1 MAKRPNNLE
10 TVLLA
15 IELLKR
21 IRRDR
26 LVSAPELQ
34 KQLHAAGYARDL
46 RTIQRQL
53 EELSQH
59 FDIERREE
67 SRPYQYKW
75 KPMAQGFS
83 APGLNEHESL
93 LLALSERHLS
103 SLLPVHLIE
112 SMKGFFEQ
120 AHKNLSAHD
129 GPVKKGAQWLKKVR
143 IVSTTQP
150 LLPPKLAPGVF
161 EQVSQALYDDRW
173 LAIGYVNASGKAT
186 SAEVMPLGLA
196 LQGVRMYLVCRFNGH
211 DNERSLAMH
220 RIQSAKASTL
230 AFVRPQGFDLEKYDD
245 DGRFG
250 FGEGKHIKVKFTIT
264 RNAGQH
270 LLESPLSDDQNVV
283 ANPDTY
289 EITATVVESSHLVKW
304 LRGFGKEI
312 SRVTPARLLK

>member
-10 TVLLA
+10 TVFLA

-34 KQLHAAGYARDL
+34 QQLEGAGYARDL

-59 FDIERREE
+59 FEIERRED

-75 KPMAQGFS
+75 KPQAQGFS

-103 SLLPVHLIE
+103 NLLPAHLTQ

-120 AHKNLSAHD
+120 AHKNLMPHG
-129 GPVKKGAQWLKKVR
+129 GPVKKGSQWMKKVR

-150 LLPPKLAPGVF
+150 LLPPKLVPGVF

-173 LAIGYVNASGKAT
+173 LVIDYVNASGKAT
-186 SAEVMPLGLA
+186 SADVMPLGLA
-196 LQGVRMYLVCRFNGH
+196 LQGVRMYLVCRFKGH
-211 DNERSLAMH
+211 EDERSLALH
-220 RIQSAKASTL
+220 RMRKATASTL
-230 AFVRPQGFDLEKYDD
+230 TFKRPPEFDLEKYDD
-245 DGRFG
+245 DGRFS
-250 FGEGKHIKVKFTIT
+250 FGEGKRIKIKFTIT
-264 RNAGQH
+264 RSAGQH
-270 LLESPLSDDQNVV
+270 LLESPLSEDQKVKEV
-283 ANPDTY
+283 PQGY
-289 EITATVVESSHLVKW
+289 EISATVVESSYLVKW
-304 LRGFGKEI
+304 LRGFGNEI
-312 SRVTPARLLK
+312 LHVMPARLLT

>member
-1 MAKRPNNLE
+1 MSKRPSNLE

-34 KQLHAAGYARDL
+34 KQLEGAGYARDL

-59 FDIERREE
+59 FDIERRQD
-67 SRPYQYKW
+67 SRPYQYIW

-93 LLALSERHLS
+93 LLALSERHLGN
-103 SLLPVHLIE
+103 LLPPNLTQ
-112 SMKGFFEQ
+112 SMQGFFEQ
-120 AHKNLSAHD
+120 AQKNLTPHD
-129 GPVKKGAQWLKKVR
+129 GPVKKGSQWMKKVR

-150 LLPPKLAPGVF
+150 LLPPKLEPGVF

-173 LAIGYVNASGKAT
+173 LAIDYVNASGKAT
-186 SAEVMPLGLA
+186 NADVMPLGLA
-196 LQGVRMYLVCRFNGH
+196 LQGVRMYLVCRFKGH
-211 DNERSLAMH
+211 DNERSLALH
-220 RIQSAKASTL
+220 RIRKASASTL
-230 AFVRPQGFDLEKYDD
+230 AFKRPQEFDLEKYDD

-250 FGEGKHIKVKFTIT
+250 FGEGKRIKIKFTIT
-264 RNAGQH
+264 RNSGQH
-270 LLESPLSDDQNVV
+270 LLESPLSPDQKVREV
-283 ANPDTY
+283 DAGY
-289 EITATVVESSHLVKW
+289 EISATVVESRNLVKW
-304 LRGFGKEI
+304 LRGFGNVV
-312 SRVTPARLLK
+312 SNVTPMRLMK

>member
-1 MAKRPNNLE
+1 MSKRPSNLE

-34 KQLHAAGYARDL
+34 KQLEGAGFTRDL

-53 EELSQH
+53 EELSKH
-59 FDIERREE
+59 FDIERRED

-103 SLLPVHLIE
+103 SLLPVHLTQ

-120 AHKNLSAHD
+120 AHKNLAPY
-129 GPVKKGAQWLKKVR
+129 GGQAKKGAQWMKKVR

-173 LAIGYVNASGKAT
+173 LAIDYVNASGKAT
-186 SAEVMPLGLA
+186 SADVMPLGLA
-196 LQGVRMYLVCRFNGH
+196 LQGVRMYLVCRFKGH

-250 FGEGKHIKVKFTIT
+250 FGEGKHINIKFTIT
-264 RNAGQH
+264 RSAGHH
-270 LLESPLSDDQNVV
+270 LLESPLSEDQKVKEV
-283 ANPDTY
+283 QQGY
-289 EITATVVESSHLVKW
+289 EIGATVVESRNLVKW
-304 LRGFGKEI
+304 MRGFGNEV
-312 SRVTPARLLK
+312 SNVTPAHLMR